1 MNQSLLRWTLGAALA
16 AGLAASSAL
25 RAQEEAAIAVAD
37 PGAAAMAEVIAN
49 IEAAPVGT
57 WTIRDL
63 HWPEGY
69 LRRFA
74 GRVLR
79 ESYAENFRQ
88 VVRDPEF
95 PAPEPEHVPQP
106 RAKVPAPDS
115 AIVII
120 RNEPDAARRA
130 LRDSLPDGVPPAR
143 GFRAPVLGVDAGDW
157 SFAQPADGPEA
168 AASRIA
174 MSRLAADGLLVTT
187 ALAIEALG
195 DPSAANEATL
205 RRLGL
210 PTDLLACFTLEAEG
224 VEGAGIIEWISEQL
238 RAGRSAADLRPT
250 LQAAAFRWRPS
261 LPGFISDSESG
272 EAAIEALRLQL
283 TRGDDWL
290 APGDGGSIDILR
302 QLVVA
307 MPEVD
312 FTVSIEPEFVDTFLD
327 VAKQWPLQRDGRIV
341 AVVEELEKITQWAQ
355 DNAKPGRVYG
365 MTGDGVRE
373 VGPASLAPRYASLG
387 ELGSRYMQ
395 GDSFLLDGLALA
407 RRRVV
412 PSALLFQGGDLLTV
426 IDPSSGERLMLIGE
440 AQILRNTALGL
451 TPEQALEAFR
461 VEFGV
466 DRCEVIPAVSFHL
479 DFEVTVRAVN
489 GRLIAFVNDSEAAC
503 KVILREGMRVM
514 ARTGS
519 IEPEM
524 VEPTLAHIDE
534 GGWNDLLLMVGGVRQ
549 FTHFP
554 ELFAQEFSAGPGDL
568 GAGNLQ
574 RFLLALDIIASR
586 VPPRPGENPSE
597 ETIAYTASIAARDA
611 EREALISKLEAM
623 GMTVVRVPS
632 LSDGE
637 RGVNYLNGLHE
648 PGRYLMPA
656 WGGLFAPLDEAA
668 AAAFTDALGDDIEIV
683 PILSSES
690 QRRNGAVRCSVEAQR
705 ALTDH

>member
-1 MNQSLLRWTLGAALA
+1 MNNAPLRWTLRAALA
-16 AGLAASSAL
+16 AGLAASSTL
-25 RAQEEAAIAVAD
+25 RAQDGAAD
-37 PGAAAMAEVIAN
+37 PGAAATAEVVAN

-57 WTIRDL
+57 WTIDDL
-63 HWPEGY
+63 RWPEGY

-88 VVRDPEF
+88 VVRDPDF
-95 PAPEPEHVPQP
+95 PAPEPARVPQP
-106 RAKVPAPDS
+106 RAKEPAPDS

-130 LRDSLPDGVPPAR
+130 LRDALPDGVPPAR
-143 GFRAPVLGVDAGDW
+143 GFRAPVLGVEPGDW
-157 SFAQPADGPEA
+157 SFSQPADGSEA

-174 MSRLAADGLLVTT
+174 MSRLAGDGLLMTT
-187 ALAIEALG
+187 ALAIESLG
-195 DPSAANEATL
+195 DQSAADEATL
-205 RRLGL
+205 RRIGL
-210 PTDLLACFTLEAEG
+210 PTDLLACFSLETEG
-224 VEGAGIIEWISEQL
+224 IKGAGVIEWIGEQI
-238 RAGRSAADLRPT
+238 RAGRSASDLRPT
-250 LQAAAFRWRPS
+250 LQGAAFRWRPS
-261 LPGFISDSESG
+261 LPGFIADSESG
-272 EAAIEALRLQL
+272 EAAIEKLRLQL

-302 QLVVA
+302 QLVAA

-312 FTVSIEPEFVDTFLD
+312 FTVSIEPEFVDTFVD
-327 VAKQWPLQRDGRIV
+327 VGKQWPLQRDGRIV

-395 GDSFLLDGLALA
+395 GDAFLLDGLALA
-407 RRRVV
+407 GRRVV

-426 IDPSSGERLMLIGE
+426 VDPASGERIMLIGE
-440 AQILRNTALGL
+440 AQVLRNTALGL

-479 DFEVTVRAVN
+479 DFEVTIRAVD

-503 KVILREGMRVM
+503 KIILREGMQVM

-519 IEPEM
+519 IEPDM
-524 VEPTLAHIDE
+524 VERTLTLIDE

-586 VPPRPGENPSE
+586 VPVLPGEDPTE
-597 ETIAYTASIAARDA
+597 ETLAYTASIAARDA
-611 EREALISKLEAM
+611 EREALIGKLEAL
-623 GMTVVRVPS
+623 GMTVVRIPS

-668 AAAFTDALGDDIEIV
+668 AASFTDALGEDIEIV
-683 PILSSES
+683 AILSSES
-690 QRRNGAVRCSVEAQR
+690 QRRNGAVRCSVEAHR